1 MGREFFV
8 KATNNPLFP
17 ALQELF
23 ENLNLLRG
31 LLFVL
36 EKRLDNYRKQ
46 MIDNNVD
53 LSYLLSGSSLVIRKL
68 TEFPNDGSKNYY
80 ATGKFIAK
88 GQKYLETLDQL
99 IKRESAWTVSQ
110 SYERFESFLFDI
122 VAMFLANNDMFA
134 KIEEKKKNIKDW
146 KIKLIPNKSQLN
158 NEEWR
163 LVLKKCYRDNDRILK
178 NIRKWVPNFKDSIEN
193 NNRNIDLLEWHSVVK
208 DVRDAATHSNLI
220 IKNEILQK
228 ILQSQERKAILEKYF
243 PGEQLSIGYK
253 INLNKKETELNLQII
268 GELALEIF
276 NNLSIEANYD
286 YEIEWFKLNN
296 KK

>member
-1 MGREFFV
+1 M
-8 KATNNPLFP
+8 
-17 ALQELF
+17 LQELF

-36 EKRLDNYRKQ
+36 EKRFDNYRKQ
-46 MIDNNVD
+46 IVNNSVD
-53 LSYLLSGSSLVIRKL
+53 LSYLLAGSSLVIRKL

-110 SYERFESFLFDI
+110 GYERFESFLFDI
-122 VAMFLANNDMFA
+122 VAMFLANNNKFA
-134 KIEEKKKNIKDW
+134 EIEGKKKNIKYW
-146 KIKLIPNKSQLN
+146 KIKLLPNKSQLN

-163 LVLKKCYRDNDRILK
+163 LVLKKCYRNNVQILK
-178 NIRKWVPNFKDSIEN
+178 NIRKWIPDFKDAIEN
-193 NNRNIDLLEWHSVVK
+193 NNRNINLFSWYFIIAK
-208 DVRDAATHSNLI
+208 VRDAATHSNLI

-228 ILQSQERKAILEKYF
+228 ILQSQEKKAILEEYF
-243 PGEQLSIGYK
+243 PGEQLSTGYK
-253 INLNKKETELNLQII
+253 INLSNEKTDLNLKII

-276 NNLSIEANYD
+276 NNLSIKANYD
-286 YEIEWFKLNN
+286 YNIEL
-296 KK
+296 

>member
-1 MGREFFV
+1 M
-8 KATNNPLFP
+8 KAINNLLFP
-17 ALQELF
+17 TIRELF

-46 MIDNNVD
+46 VADNNVD
-53 LSYLLSGSSLVIRKL
+53 LSCLLAGSSLVIRKL
-68 TEFPNDGSKNYY
+68 TEFPSDGSKNYY

-110 SYERFESFLFDI
+110 GYERFESFLFDI
-122 VAMFLANNDMFA
+122 FAMFLSNNKKFA
-134 KIEEKKKNIKDW
+134 KVEEKKKNIKDW
-146 KIKLIPNKSQLN
+146 KIRLNLDKSQLN

-163 LVLKKCYRDNDRILK
+163 LVLKRCYRNNIDILK
-178 NIRKWVPNFKDSIEN
+178 NIRKWVPNLKNAIEN
-193 NNRNIDLLEWHSVVK
+193 NNRNINLFSWYFVITK
-208 DVRDAATHSNLI
+208 VRDATTHSNLI

-228 ILQSQERKAILEKYF
+228 ILQSQERKAILEECF

-253 INLNKKETELNLQII
+253 INLSKEKTELNLQII
-268 GELALEIF
+268 GEFALEIF
-276 NNLSIEANYD
+276 NNLSIKANYD
-286 YEIEWFKLNN
+286 YGIEWFKLIN
-296 KK
+296 KKLSLNP

>member
-1 MGREFFV
+1 M
-8 KATNNPLFP
+8 KSINNPLFP
-17 ALQELF
+17 TLQELF
-23 ENLNLLRG
+23 GNLNLLRG

-36 EKRLDNYRKQ
+36 ENRFDNYRKQ
-46 MIDNNVD
+46 IINNNVD
-53 LSYLLSGSSLVIRKL
+53 LSYLFNGSSLVIRKL
-68 TEFPNDGSKNYY
+68 TEFPKDGWAKYY
-80 ATGKFIAK
+80 PTGKFIAK
-88 GQKYLETLDQL
+88 GQDYLETLNQI
-99 IKRESAWTVSQ
+99 IKRESAWTISQ
-110 SYERFESFLFDI
+110 GYERFESFLFDI
-122 VAMFLANNDMFA
+122 VAMFLANNNKFA
-134 KIEEKKKNIKDW
+134 KVEEKKKNIKDW
-146 KIKLIPNKSQLN
+146 EIRLNLNKLQLN

-163 LVLKKCYRDNDRILK
+163 LVLKGCYRNNVDILK
-178 NIRKWVPNFKDSIEN
+178 NIRKWVPNFKNAIEN
-193 NNRNIDLLEWHSVVK
+193 NNRKINLFSWYFVIAK
-208 DVRDAATHSNLI
+208 VRDAATHSNLI